1 MESAGINF
9 KAHENLEKRLSHFS
23 KALLMR
29 VPQQSVNL
37 MPEIEFMKMALPK
50 KFGEASLFL
59 CPQFY
64 KEMMELRN

>member
-1 MESAGINF
+1 
-9 KAHENLEKRLSHFS
+9 
-23 KALLMR
+23 MR

-50 KFGEASLFL
+50 KFGESSLFL

-64 KEMMELRN
+64 KEMMEMRNQKFREVQMKIKQANLTNE